1 MIEAHKAILA
11 GTASA
16 LALAIA
22 IPAQAQQVSASAA
35 APAAGQ
41 DESTPDDIV
50 VNGIRGSIQRSLEA
64 KRNNDMISEVISAE
78 DIGKFPD
85 KNVADSLGR
94 LTGVNVVTGSANAGG
109 FGENQSVSIR
119 GTDPTLNLTLLD
131 GHSVAT
137 GDWFVLDQT
146 SGGRSFDFSLL
157 PSEIVGEL
165 EVFKSSQADLVEG
178 GIGGTINLHSRKP
191 LDLKANSF
199 SLTAQANYNDLAGK
213 WNPQVSGL
221 YSWKNQDDTF
231 GVLVA
236 GFYQKRDFRR
246 DGQEFLGY
254 TSYTN
259 FANSGQTVAAP
270 NLIGAAYFTQQR
282 VRKGGTV
289 AAQYK
294 PDDSF
299 EVTLNGIYTR
309 MDANNVNRNS
319 MAWIAR
325 TIGNNSTP
333 GTNAYALANYTVT
346 NGYLTQASWNATTA
360 DGSPVQGRVQDDI
373 FRQAYS
379 STWVINLD
387 TKWKPS
393 DHLTL

>member
-1 MIEAHKAILA
+1 MIQAHKAILA

-16 LALAIA
+16 LAFAIA
-22 IPAQAQQVSASAA
+22 VPAQAQQASASAA
-35 APAAGQ
+35 APAQ
-41 DESTPDDIV
+41 ESADDANDIV
-50 VNGIRGSIQRSLEA
+50 VTGIRASIAASLDA
-64 KRNNDMISEVISAE
+64 KRSNDVISEVVSAE

-157 PSEIVGEL
+157 PSEVVGQL
-165 EVFKSSQADLVEG
+165 EVFKSSEADLVEG
-178 GIGGTINLHSRKP
+178 GIGGTINLHSRRP
-191 LDLKANSF
+191 LDLKANTF

-221 YSWKNQDDTF
+221 YSWKNQDNSF
-231 GVLVA
+231 GILVA

-259 FANSGQTVAAP
+259 FANSGKTVAAP

-282 VRKGGTV
+282 VRKGGTL

-299 EVTLNGIYTR
+299 ELNLNGIYTR

-319 MAWIAR
+319 MAWIATPTHGNSPR
-325 TIGNNSTP
+325 FFGLDPAARFLYAANADEGFGQPQEKGTDTIVQFSVEANGALKPTGQVIKNNSPCTIVF
-333 GTNAYALANYTVT
+333 A
-346 NGYLTQASWNATTA
+346 
-360 DGSPVQGRVQDDI
+360 RV
-373 FRQAYS
+373 
-379 STWVINLD
+379 
-387 TKWKPS
+387 
-393 DHLTL
+393 